1 MVLEFFKME
10 LVLRPIIGPN
20 ESARTPIRG
29 GKCLILWG
37 GEEIEEFEARGP
49 RGTDILEVSCVKPMV
64 TDVAGK

>member
-1 MVLEFFKME
+1 MEFFKME
-10 LVLRPIIGPN
+10 LVLRPTIGPH

-37 GEEIEEFEARGP
+37 GEEIEEFEVRVP
-49 RGTDILEVSCVKPMV
+49 RGTESLVVSCVKPMA